1 MSEPSAPE
9 HFPRKILIAF
19 GSLIGLSL
27 LLVTAAVL
35 TGYDPSQVPPSPTVA
50 SRDLRF
56 SDSPDGTT
64 LVQDVADG
72 RTVAVLPSGIEG
84 FVRGILRAVSR
95 ERHNRR
101 LPDDTP
107 FRLSRLAD
115 GRLTLTDLGTHKIIV
130 LNSFGPTNE
139 ASFAVFLAGSAGV
152 AGPTAPPDTVSAQ
165 AGAGR

>member
-1 MSEPSAPE
+1 MSQPSPPE

-19 GSLIGLSL
+19 GTLIGVSL

-35 TGYDPSQVPPSPTVA
+35 LGYNPSQVAPSPAVL

-56 SDSPDGTT
+56 SDGPDGTT
-64 LVQDVADG
+64 LVKDATDA

-95 ERHNRR
+95 ERRNRH

-107 FRLSRLAD
+107 FRLARLAD
-115 GRLTLTDLGTHKIIV
+115 GRLTLTDLGTKKTIE
-130 LNSFGPTNE
+130 LTSFGPTNE
-139 ASFAVFLAGSAGV
+139 SSFAAFLAGSA
-152 AGPTAPPDTVSAQ
+152 PIAPPATASAQ